1 MEYRAIARR
10 GVALAAAAVL
20 ILAAAPAAAQDSL
33 VPQVA
38 LGVAAGIA
46 TPSNGDFDFTATSW
60 QADVRFETT
69 RHLGFNVFVEEWRHT
84 NKEMFTSQTITSPG
98 GTAGRVDRVTTQ
110 TRHRTRVVGWN
121 VLGRLNAG
129 RVTLSGGGG
138 VSYLLYSRQFNQAMT
153 GCLRPP
159 AAISPGSSTTAASP
173 RSFRP
178 ASSFQSRRTWPRW
191 DSSDR
196 SSPFRT
202 PAAATRRSWAA
213 SGSCSDLPRPAGR
226 WPTVHRFRHS
236 SAREPATWP
245 DPARHR
251 RQRRRTYCRFV
262 LRNWSTTGQ
271 DSCAAF
277 RFAPPAP
284 PCANMN
290 PCPAPS

>member
-60 QADVRFETT
+60 QADVLFEGR

-153 GCLRPP
+153 GCE
-159 AAISPGSSTTAASP
+159 
-173 RSFRP
+173 P
-178 ASSFQSRRTWPRW
+178 AS
-191 DSSDR
+191 
-196 SSPFRT
+196 
-202 PAAATRRSWAA
+202 A
-213 SGSCSDLPRPAGR
+213 CSDFTRKFDNSSFAAQLQAGIEVPVAPHVAAMGQLR
-226 WPTVHRFRHS
+226 SIVPIQ
-236 SAREPATWP
+236 
-245 DPARHR
+245 DPGGGH
-251 RQRRRTYCRFV
+251 QTFMGGIRFV
-262 LRNWSTTGQ
+262 
-271 DSCAAF
+271 F
-277 RFAPPAP
+277 
-284 PCANMN
+284 
-290 PCPAPS
+290 